1 MIIVLM
7 CTGSL
12 TTAQRQVLRSIY
24 KIEKLEP
31 LTEPKNHYTAHI
43 LCNNN
48 EYLPVME
55 RILNECGPKISIK
68 KYAVKGNHLPT
79 Y

>member
-7 CTGSL
+7 CSGSL
-12 TTAQRQVLRSIY
+12 TMAQRQVLRSIY

-31 LTEPKNHYTAHI
+31 LTEPNNHYTAEI
-43 LCNNN
+43 ICNGSL
-48 EYLPVME
+48 YLPVME
-55 RILNECGPKISIK
+55 RILNECGPKITIK